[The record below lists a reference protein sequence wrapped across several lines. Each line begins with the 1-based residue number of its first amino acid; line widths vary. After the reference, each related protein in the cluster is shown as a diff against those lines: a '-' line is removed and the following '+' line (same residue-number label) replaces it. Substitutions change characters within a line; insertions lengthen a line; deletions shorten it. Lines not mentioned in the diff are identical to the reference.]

1 MTAAISR
8 ISDINLRLPRQH
20 LKTPVFKC
28 FLAMTGNSKFRG
40 DTSASEVCVKVFNRL
55 LQYTRNI
62 AGKNSGQKI
71 LFALKRWL
79 HGHCQGQRQYQNNQG
94 MVTILSALIFI

>member
-28 FLAMTGNSKFRG
+28 FLAMTGNSKICRGPSGSDPLSPITNRNFDKENFSLTRFIIYFRLICEVINLSFILLS
-40 DTSASEVCVKVFNRL
+40 SASMNAL
-55 LQYTRNI
+55 L
-62 AGKNSGQKI
+62 KI
-71 LFALKRWL
+71 TANL
-79 HGHCQGQRQYQNNQG
+79 
-94 MVTILSALIFI
+94 